1 MKLSWDAV
9 GSARAVLIAGP
20 TASGKSALAL
30 SLAGEA
36 KRKGRAAWIVCAD
49 AMQVYDGLRILTAR
63 PSPEHEARV
72 PHRLYGHIS
81 PAVRYSVGAW
91 LNDIS
96 DVLREARAAGAL
108 AIVVGGTGLYF
119 KALTEGLAAIPDI
132 PPDVRTRW
140 EARLKSE
147 GAVRLHEILTEQDPE
162 SAAAIRPSDPQRTL
176 RALEVLETSGRP
188 LHEWQRMP
196 PLPPLLSAGDVA
208 SFVVEPDRETLYR
221 RIEERFDGMVEAGA
235 LEEVRA
241 LLGRKLDPE
250 LPAMKAIGVREFSA
264 VIRGEANAAVA
275 IEKAKTES
283 RRYAKRQST
292 WFRHQMRD
300 WQRIDG

>member
-1 MKLSWDAV
+1 
-9 GSARAVLIAGP
+9 
-20 TASGKSALAL
+20 
-30 SLAGEA
+30 
-36 KRKGRAAWIVCAD
+36 
-49 AMQVYDGLRILTAR
+49 
-63 PSPEHEARV
+63 
-72 PHRLYGHIS
+72 
-81 PAVRYSVGAW
+81 
-91 LNDIS
+91 
-96 DVLREARAAGAL
+96 
-108 AIVVGGTGLYF
+108 
-119 KALTEGLAAIPDI
+119 
-132 PPDVRTRW
+132 
-140 EARLKSE
+140 
-147 GAVRLHEILTEQDPE
+147 
-162 SAAAIRPSDPQRTL
+162 
-176 RALEVLETSGRP
+176 
-188 LHEWQRMP
+188 MP

-264 VIRGEANAAVA
+264 VIRGEATAAVA